1 MFKLFGHDIRHIF
14 FRLFSLE
21 SLMKGTN
28 DSHTFLEGLQSGFRL
43 DPQTVS
49 VNRIPVSEV
58 CAAPERHWESGLL
71 IDEEDWP

>member
-1 MFKLFGHDIRHIF
+1 
-14 FRLFSLE
+14 
-21 SLMKGTN
+21 MKGTN

-58 CAAPERHWESGLL
+58 CAAPERHLESGLL